1 MQRDGNVFGS
11 ALGKLKEL
19 FLLAILTKR
28 TSVR

>member
-1 MQRDGNVFGS
+1 MQRNGNVFGS
-11 ALGKLKEL
+11 ALEKLKEL